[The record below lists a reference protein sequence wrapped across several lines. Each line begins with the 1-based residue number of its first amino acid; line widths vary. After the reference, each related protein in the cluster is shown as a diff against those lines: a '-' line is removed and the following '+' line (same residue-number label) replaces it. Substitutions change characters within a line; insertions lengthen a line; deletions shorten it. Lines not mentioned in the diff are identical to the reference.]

1 MLGKSSGTGISS
13 WSSILTN
20 MAYAEF
26 MDLGDFNAD
35 GKADVI
41 GVENQGGGK
50 FRFMLGTS
58 NGAGI
63 GTWSQLMGEMAGPYF
78 FHLGDLNADG
88 KADIVSAETM

>member
-1 MLGKSSGTGISS
+1 
-13 WSSILTN
+13 

-26 MDLGDFNAD
+26 MDVGDFNAD
-35 GKADVI
+35 GKADVVA
-41 GVENQGGGK
+41 VENQGGGQ

-63 GTWSQLMGEMAGPYF
+63 GSWSQLMGGMAGPYF

-88 KADIVSAETM
+88 KADILSAETM